1 MASVQLQ
8 VNVARG
14 QLDTLIADVNK
25 LNNQEIK
32 LNVGKGGTES
42 VKRYSSSVKQASK
55 DTKELTGLSKILG
68 DSLGNI
74 AAKIVAWQ
82 VINGAVATMIRSF
95 KDAVSTMKAV
105 DDELVT
111 VRKVTGA
118 TAAEM
123 KRIEK
128 QAYAT
133 ASAYGVAADEYL
145 ESVAAFARAGYG
157 DQAEALAELS
167 TKTQIVGD
175 TTAEVANQF
184 LLAVDAAYQY
194 KGNIES
200 LTKVLD
206 GANEIDN
213 HYATSIE
220 KIAEGLGKVA
230 PIAAQT
236 HVGIN
241 ELTAAIGTITAV
253 TQRSGTEAATAL
265 RALLLNIVGDTKTE
279 IEEGVTWTTGE
290 IAGLTDVIKK
300 YAPAAYEAAQ
310 ATGEVIDP
318 MEAIGGLAQSMKDGL
333 LTEQE
338 LMSMVSD
345 IGGKLR
351 TSQLLALIQNWDMY
365 KSMLEDFGNAAGS
378 ADAEVSNA
386 LDSWTRKT
394 MQLKNTWTEFLTN
407 FINSETVK
415 GGLDILIAA
424 VDSLN
429 GGFGEFAATTVIVF
443 GVLKMLPAA
452 LTMISSGFTFVSNA
466 AYIMQA
472 SFYGISDSAI
482 AASLGM
488 TEAEVA
494 ATRLNATLGI
504 VALAIGA
511 VIYAFNSQKKAA
523 EEARQYTIDTA
534 DDSLAAYK
542 NIQELKSA
550 YETAAEGSDA
560 AVQAANDLTAAL
572 EGQGFAVD
580 NLKQKYVDLTEKQK
594 EYALN
599 EQKAKLHAL
608 GEQIEEGVSGFDSG
622 ILLRAREILSEGEL
636 LDEFLSGFGGFG
648 MGIANLFGATASDI
662 DAFNFSIDGL
672 LRMYD
677 YAVERIGELSP
688 DSQEYSDLAAFIQ
701 LLKEQGIEAYM
712 DTASV
717 IDELSGKTQR
727 YTESAIAYA
736 QTIIRGSQ
744 VAGDSAKEIH
754 NYGEAIAEAA
764 GKTDEASKEK
774 IASALESIE
783 TLTAAMV
790 ENGEISQEVAD
801 EIVDYYNQVAQIEN
815 PTYAAAAASGDL
827 ISALVDESG
836 QLTDTAVQALSTDS
850 ALLAVAMAET
860 QVQAAAARA
869 NYSNLINQLGAV
881 ASAAIDAA
889 SKLAMV
895 GMGNAKIMLADA
907 MKADAAANRPS
918 WMPPSSNILN
928 KFNNS
933 ASSYPAADAIIENAA
948 GEIIN
953 DLNYAESQVKYWD
966 NYSKQLEDIKSGKGS
981 GGGGGG
987 LRGGGG
993 GGSAED
999 RFLAA
1004 LEDEIDLLKSELA
1017 LMRERGASEED
1028 QIKKIQQIQKALK
1041 AEADYLKEIG
1051 ASQTEINKLEKEWW
1065 SYQDE
1070 IYDIRLDLLKSELA
1084 LMEERED
1091 DTETQIAKAREIQ
1104 AVLREQIDSLKEIG
1118 ASQTEI
1124 NKLEKE
1130 WWELENEIAD
1140 KTNQLAED
1148 RLSLEEKILA
1158 VQEAQVALMNAQNE
1172 RTVRMYNAATGQ
1184 WEWTANPKDLQSAQE
1199 ALDSANQDL
1208 SDFYNDHKE
1217 LQPEADEMGASELL
1231 AGMALTVPDE
1241 MIPEIIG
1248 TGGTSAPATAKK
1260 LQEIFTSAGAA
1271 KAMVMQSNI
1280 GTQNNGNVYYFG
1292 GISFT
1297 EAQAESMTLKQLAEQ
1312 SRILNIYSG
1321 AN

>member
-42 VKRYSSSVKQASK
+42 VKSYSSSVKQASK

-82 VINGAVATMIRSF
+82 VINATVATMIRSF

-111 VRKVTGA
+111 VRKVTSA
-118 TAAEM
+118 TAEEM
-123 KRIEK
+123 KRLEK

-133 ASAYGVAADEYL
+133 ASAYGVAADQYL

-338 LMSMVSD
+338 LMNMVSD

-429 GGFGEFAATTVIVF
+429 GGFGEFAATTLIVF
-443 GVLKMLPAA
+443 GALKMLPAVA
-452 LTMISSGFTFVSNA
+452 TMLASGFTFVRNA

-488 TEAEVA
+488 TEAQVA

-511 VIYAFNSQKKAA
+511 VIYAFNSQKRAA
-523 EEARQYTIDTA
+523 EEARQYTIDAA

-550 YETAAEGSDA
+550 YETAEEGSDA
-560 AVQAANDLTAAL
+560 AIQAANDLTAAL
-572 EGQGFAVD
+572 EAQGFAVK
-580 NLKQKYVDLTEKQK
+580 NLKNDYAELTEEQKKQTLRDVEADIK
-594 EYALN
+594 GTGDSLVSTANYNVAQMQEALDIIGGGEAYGKFTTWLSGISNKVVGTVGDLGGLNIAETYYGGVEGILKIYDAAIERKKEIAPDSEEYARLDKFVN
-599 EQKAKLHAL
+599 ALKSEVERYRDLIQAKKDLDGTTKAEQDAMIM
-608 GEQIEEGVSGFDSG
+608 QT
-622 ILLRAREILSEGEL
+622 
-636 LDEFLSGFGGFG
+636 
-648 MGIANLFGATASDI
+648 ANLI
-662 DAFNFSIDGL
+662 KNN
-672 LRMYD
+672 
-677 YAVERIGELSP
+677 
-688 DSQEYSDLAAFIQ
+688 AALQ
-701 LLKEQGIEAYM
+701 K
-712 DTASV
+712 
-717 IDELSGKTQR
+717 
-727 YTESAIAYA
+727 
-736 QTIIRGSQ
+736 
-744 VAGDSAKEIH
+744 
-754 NYGEAIAEAA
+754 YGEAIAEAA

-801 EIVDYYNQVAQIEN
+801 EIVDYYNQVAQIED
-815 PTYAAAAASGDL
+815 PTYAAAAASGNL

-836 QLTDTAVQALSTDS
+836 QLTDTAVQALSTSS
-850 ALLAVAMAET
+850 ALLAVAQAEAQAALSAANADFSGLISQLNGVSAAAYDAAAALALAGLAGEGAPSARGT
-860 QVQAAAARA
+860 YSAPRSSGFYESLAQNRGEWVQAAQNREF
-869 NYSNLINQLGAV
+869 YQGILDDI
-881 ASAAIDAA
+881 
-889 SKLAMV
+889 
-895 GMGNAKIMLADA
+895 AKIKD
-907 MKADAAANRPS
+907 DSENG
-918 WMPPSSNILN
+918 PP
-928 KFNNS
+928 
-933 ASSYPAADAIIENAA
+933 
-948 GEIIN
+948 
-953 DLNYAESQVKYWD
+953 
-966 NYSKQLEDIKSGKGS
+966 

-987 LRGGGG
+987 SSGGG

-999 RFLAA
+999 SFLAA

-1028 QIKKIQQIQKALK
+1028 QIKKIQQIQEALHL
-1041 AEADYLKEIG
+1041 EADYLQQIG
-1051 ASQTEINKLEKEWW
+1051 ASQEEINKLSEEWW

-1104 AVLREQIDSLKEIG
+1104 AVLREQIDALKEIG

-1184 WEWTANPKDLQSAQE
+1184 WEWTANPKDIQSAQE

-1217 LQPEADEMGASELL
+1217 LQPEADEMGTSELL

-1248 TGGTSAPATAKK
+1248 TNGTSAPATSKK
-1260 LQEIFTSAGAA
+1260 LQEIFTSAGAT

-1297 EAQAESMTLKQLAEQ
+1297 EAQAGSMTLKQLAEQ

>member
-8 VNVARG
+8 VNVSRG

-68 DSLGNI
+68 DSLGHIVTKI
-74 AAKIVAWQ
+74 AAWQ

-111 VRKVTGA
+111 VRKVTDA
-118 TAAEM
+118 TAGEM

-128 QAYAT
+128 QAYKT
-133 ASAYGVAADEYL
+133 ASAYGVAADQYL

-175 TTAEVANQF
+175 TTGEIANQF
-184 LLAVDAAYQY
+184 LIAVDAAYQY

-279 IEEGVTWTTGE
+279 IQEGVTWTTGE

-394 MQLKNTWTEFLTN
+394 MQLKNAWTEFLTN

-415 GGLDILIAA
+415 AGLDILIAA

-429 GGFGEFAATTVIVF
+429 GGFGEFAATTLIVF
-443 GVLKMLPAA
+443 GALKMLPAVA
-452 LTMISSGFTFVSNA
+452 KMLASGFTFVRNA

-488 TEAEVA
+488 TEAQVA

-511 VIYAFNSQKKAA
+511 VIYAFNSQKRAA
-523 EEARQYTIDTA
+523 EEARQYTIDAA

-550 YETAAEGSDA
+550 YETAEEGSDA
-560 AVQAANDLTAAL
+560 AIQAANDLTAAL
-572 EGQGFAVD
+572 EAQGFAVK
-580 NLKQKYVDLTEKQK
+580 NLKNDYAELTE
-594 EYALN
+594 
-599 EQKAKLHAL
+599 EQKKQTLRDVEADIKGTGDSLVSTANYNMAQMQEAL
-608 GEQIEEGVSGFDSG
+608 DIIGGGEAYGKFTT
-622 ILLRAREILSEGEL
+622 
-636 LDEFLSGFGGFG
+636 FLSGISNKVIGTVGDLGGLNIAETYYG
-648 MGIANLFGATASDI
+648 GVEGILKIYDAAIERKKEIAPDSEEYAALDKFVNALKSEVERYRDLIQAKKDLDGTTKAEQDAMTMQTANLIKNNARLQGY
-662 DAFNFSIDGL
+662 GK
-672 LRMYD
+672 
-677 YAVERIGELSP
+677 V
-688 DSQEYSDLAAFIQ
+688 LA
-701 LLKEQGIEAYM
+701 E
-712 DTASV
+712 T
-717 IDELSGKTQR
+717 
-727 YTESAIAYA
+727 
-736 QTIIRGSQ
+736 
-744 VAGDSAKEIH
+744 
-754 NYGEAIAEAA
+754 A
-764 GKTDEASKEK
+764 GKTDEISRAKFE
-774 IASALESIE
+774 AA
-783 TLTAAMV
+783 TAAIQLLTDTLV
-790 ENGEISQEVAD
+790 ANGEISREVAD
-801 EIVDYYNQVAQIEN
+801 NIVDYYNQVAQIED
-815 PTYAAAAASGDL
+815 PAYAAAAASGNL

-836 QLTDTAVQALSTDS
+836 QLTDTAVQALSTSS
-850 ALLAVAMAET
+850 ALLAMAQAEAQAALSAANADFSGLISQLNGVSAAAYDAAAALALAGLAGEGAPSARGT
-860 QVQAAAARA
+860 YSAPRSSGFYESLAKNRGEWVQAAQNREF
-869 NYSNLINQLGAV
+869 YQGILDDI
-881 ASAAIDAA
+881 
-889 SKLAMV
+889 
-895 GMGNAKIMLADA
+895 AKINGD
-907 MKADAAANRPS
+907 S
-918 WMPPSSNILN
+918 
-928 KFNNS
+928 
-933 ASSYPAADAIIENAA
+933 EN
-948 GEIIN
+948 GTP
-953 DLNYAESQVKYWD
+953 
-966 NYSKQLEDIKSGKGS
+966 

-987 LRGGGG
+987 SSGGG

-999 RFLAA
+999 SFLAA

-1028 QIKKIQQIQKALK
+1028 QIKKIQQIQEALHL
-1041 AEADYLKEIG
+1041 EADYLRQIG
-1051 ASQTEINKLEKEWW
+1051 TSQEEINKLSKEWW
-1065 SYQDE
+1065 SHQDE

-1104 AVLREQIDSLKEIG
+1104 AVLREQIDALKEIG

-1124 NKLEKE
+1124 NNLEKE
-1130 WWELENEIAD
+1130 WLELENEIAD

-1184 WEWTANPKDLQSAQE
+1184 WEWTANPKDIQSAQE

-1248 TGGTSAPATAKK
+1248 TNGTSAPATSKK
-1260 LQEIFTSAGAA
+1260 LQEIFTSAGAV
-1271 KAMVMQSNI
+1271 KAAVMQSNI

-1297 EAQAESMTLKQLAEQ
+1297 EAQAGSMTLKQLAEQ

>member
-42 VKRYSSSVKQASK
+42 VKSYSSSVKQASK

-82 VINGAVATMIRSF
+82 VINATVATMIRSF

-118 TAAEM
+118 TAEEM
-123 KRIEK
+123 KRLEK

-133 ASAYGVAADEYL
+133 ASAYGVAADQYL

-213 HYATSIE
+213 NYATSIE

-338 LMSMVSD
+338 LMTMVSD

-407 FINSETVK
+407 FINSEAVK

-429 GGFGEFAATTVIVF
+429 GGFGEFAATTLIVF
-443 GVLKMLPAA
+443 GALKMLPAVA
-452 LTMISSGFTFVSNA
+452 TMLASGFTFVSNA

-511 VIYAFNSQKKAA
+511 VIYAFNSQKRAA
-523 EEARQYTIDTA
+523 EEARQYTIDAA

-550 YETAAEGSDA
+550 YETAEEGSDA
-560 AVQAANDLTAAL
+560 AIQAANDLTAAL
-572 EGQGFAVD
+572 EAQGFAVK
-580 NLKQKYVDLTEKQK
+580 NLKNDYEELTEEQKKQTLRDVEADIK
-594 EYALN
+594 GTGDSLVSTANYNVAKMQEALDIIGGGEAYGKFTTWLSGISNKVIGTVGDLGGLNIAETYYGGVEGILKIYDAAIERKKEIAPDSEEYAALDKFVN
-599 EQKAKLHAL
+599 ALKSEVERYRDLIQAKKDLDGTTKAEQDAMIM
-608 GEQIEEGVSGFDSG
+608 QT
-622 ILLRAREILSEGEL
+622 
-636 LDEFLSGFGGFG
+636 
-648 MGIANLFGATASDI
+648 ANLI
-662 DAFNFSIDGL
+662 KNN
-672 LRMYD
+672 
-677 YAVERIGELSP
+677 
-688 DSQEYSDLAAFIQ
+688 AALQ
-701 LLKEQGIEAYM
+701 K
-712 DTASV
+712 
-717 IDELSGKTQR
+717 
-727 YTESAIAYA
+727 
-736 QTIIRGSQ
+736 
-744 VAGDSAKEIH
+744 
-754 NYGEAIAEAA
+754 YGEAIAEAA

-815 PTYAAAAASGDL
+815 PAYAAAAASGNL

-836 QLTDTAVQALSTDS
+836 QLTDTAVKALKTDS
-850 ALLAVAMAET
+850 ALLAVAQAEAEAQSAAANADFSGLISQLNGVSAAAYDAAAALALAGLAGEGAPSARGT
-860 QVQAAAARA
+860 YSAPRSSGFYESLAQNRGEWVQAAQNREF
-869 NYSNLINQLGAV
+869 YQGILDDI
-881 ASAAIDAA
+881 
-889 SKLAMV
+889 
-895 GMGNAKIMLADA
+895 AKIND
-907 MKADAAANRPS
+907 DS
-918 WMPPSSNILN
+918 
-928 KFNNS
+928 
-933 ASSYPAADAIIENAA
+933 EN
-948 GEIIN
+948 GTP
-953 DLNYAESQVKYWD
+953 
-966 NYSKQLEDIKSGKGS
+966 

-987 LRGGGG
+987 SSGGG

-999 RFLAA
+999 SFLAA

-1017 LMRERGASEED
+1017 LMRDRGASEED
-1028 QIKKIQQIQKALK
+1028 QIKKIQQIQEALHL
-1041 AEADYLKEIG
+1041 EADYLRQIG
-1051 ASQTEINKLEKEWW
+1051 ASQEEINNLEKEWW

-1104 AVLREQIDSLKEIG
+1104 AVLREQIDALKEIG

-1184 WEWTANPKDLQSAQE
+1184 WEWTANPKDIQSAQE

-1217 LQPEADEMGASELL
+1217 LQPEADEMGAAELL

-1248 TGGTSAPATAKK
+1248 TGGTSAPATSKK
-1260 LQEIFTSAGAA
+1260 LQEIFTSAGAV
-1271 KAMVMQSNI
+1271 KAAVMQSNI

-1297 EAQAESMTLKQLAEQ
+1297 EAQAGSMTLKQLAEQ

>member
-1 MASVQLQ
+1 MASIQLQ

-42 VKRYSSSVKQASK
+42 VKSYSSSVKQASK

-82 VINGAVATMIRSF
+82 VINATVATMIRSF

-118 TAAEM
+118 TAEEM
-123 KRIEK
+123 KRLEK
-128 QAYAT
+128 QAYGT

-338 LMSMVSD
+338 LMNMVSD

-365 KSMLEDFGNAAGS
+365 KSMLEDFGDAAGS

-407 FINSETVK
+407 FINSEAVK

-429 GGFGEFAATTVIVF
+429 GGFGEFAATTLIVF
-443 GVLKMLPAA
+443 GALKMLPAVA
-452 LTMISSGFTFVSNA
+452 TMLASGFTFVSNA

-488 TEAEVA
+488 TEAQVA

-511 VIYAFNSQKKAA
+511 VIYAFKSQKKAA

-550 YETAAEGSDA
+550 YETAEEGSDA
-560 AVQAANDLTAAL
+560 AIQAANDLTAAL
-572 EGQGFAVD
+572 EGQGFAVK
-580 NLKQKYVDLTEKQK
+580 NLKQDYIELTEAQKQK
-594 EYALN
+594 TIGELEAALYAR
-599 EQKAKLHAL
+599 
-608 GEQIEEGVSGFDSG
+608 GEQLEAIASGSNSSIFFNANR
-622 ILLRAREILSEGEL
+622 IVETGEFPAWN
-636 LDEFLSGFGGFG
+636 LDTLTDIGGAV
-648 MGIANLFGATASDI
+648 MSLFGATASDI
-662 DAFNFSIDGL
+662 GGILETYDAAIEMLPQF
-672 LRMYD
+672 
-677 YAVERIGELSP
+677 SP
-688 DSQEYSDLAAFIQ
+688 DSDEYERLAAFIN
-701 LLKEQGIEAYM
+701 LIGTEVEQYRA
-712 DTASV
+712 
-717 IDELSGKTQR
+717 LQN
-727 YTESAIAYA
+727 AIAA
-736 QTIIRGSQ
+736 
-744 VAGDSAKEIH
+744 A
-754 NYGEAIAEAA
+754 NGEAEKQSVESFGKALEVITNNERLQGYGKVLAETA
-764 GKTDEASKEK
+764 GKTDKISMAKFEA
-774 IASALESIE
+774 A
-783 TLTAAMV
+783 TAAIQLLTDTLV
-790 ENGEISQEVAD
+790 ANGEISREVAD
-801 EIVDYYNQVAQIEN
+801 GIVDYYNQVTQIED
-815 PTYAAAAASGDL
+815 PTYAAAAASGNL

-836 QLTDTAVQALSTDS
+836 QLTDTAVQALSTSS
-850 ALLAVAMAET
+850 ALLAVAQAEAEAGL
-860 QVQAAAARA
+860 AAANADL
-869 NYSNLINQLGAV
+869 SNLISQLNGV
-881 ASAAIDAA
+881 SEAA
-889 SKLAMV
+889 
-895 GMGNAKIMLADA
+895 
-907 MKADAAANRPS
+907 ADAAAELALAGLAGAGAPSARGTYVMPRSSGFYESLAQNRGE
-918 WMPPSSNILN
+918 WVQAAQNREFYQGILDDIA
-928 KFNNS
+928 K
-933 ASSYPAADAIIENAA
+933 
-948 GEIIN
+948 IN
-953 DLNYAESQVKYWD
+953 DDSEN
-966 NYSKQLEDIKSGKGS
+966 GTP

-987 LRGGGG
+987 SSGGG

-999 RFLAA
+999 SFLAA

-1028 QIKKIQQIQKALK
+1028 QIKKIQQIQEALHL
-1041 AEADYLKEIG
+1041 EADYLRQIG
-1051 ASQTEINKLEKEWW
+1051 ASQEEINNLEKEWW

-1070 IYDIRLDLLKSELA
+1070 IYGIRLDLLKSELA

-1104 AVLREQIDSLKEIG
+1104 AVLREQIDALKEIG

-1130 WWELENEIAD
+1130 WWEIENEIAD

-1184 WEWTANPKDLQSAQE
+1184 WEWTANPKDVQSAQE

-1260 LQEIFTSAGAA
+1260 LQEIFTSAGAT

-1297 EAQAESMTLKQLAEQ
+1297 EAQAGSMTLKQLAEQ

>member
-1 MASVQLQ
+1 
-8 VNVARG
+8 
-14 QLDTLIADVNK
+14 
-25 LNNQEIK
+25 
-32 LNVGKGGTES
+32 
-42 VKRYSSSVKQASK
+42 
-55 DTKELTGLSKILG
+55 
-68 DSLGNI
+68 
-74 AAKIVAWQ
+74 
-82 VINGAVATMIRSF
+82 
-95 KDAVSTMKAV
+95 MKAV

-118 TAAEM
+118 TAEEM
-123 KRIEK
+123 KRLEK

-241 ELTAAIGTITAV
+241 ELSAAIGTITAV

-338 LMSMVSD
+338 LMNMVSD

-407 FINSETVK
+407 FINSEAVK

-429 GGFGEFAATTVIVF
+429 GGFGEFAATTLIVF
-443 GVLKMLPAA
+443 GALKMLPAVA
-452 LTMISSGFTFVSNA
+452 TMLASGFTFVRNA

-488 TEAEVA
+488 TEAQVA

-511 VIYAFNSQKKAA
+511 VIYAFNSQKRAA
-523 EEARQYTIDTA
+523 EEARQYTIDAA

-550 YETAAEGSDA
+550 YETAEEGSDA
-560 AVQAANDLTAAL
+560 AIQAANDLTAAL
-572 EGQGFAVD
+572 EAQGFAVK
-580 NLKQKYVDLTEKQK
+580 NLKNDYAELTEEQKKQTLRDVEADIK
-594 EYALN
+594 GTGDSLVSTANYNVAQMQEALDIIGGGEAYGKFTTLLSGISNKVIGTVGDLGGLNIAETYYGGVEGILKIYDAAIERKKEIAPDSEEYAALDKLVN
-599 EQKAKLHAL
+599 ALKSEVEQYRELIQAKKDLDGTTKA
-608 GEQIEEGVSGFDSG
+608 EQDAMIMQTA
-622 ILLRAREILSEGEL
+622 ILIKNNARLQGY
-636 LDEFLSGFGGFG
+636 GK
-648 MGIANLFGATASDI
+648 
-662 DAFNFSIDGL
+662 
-672 LRMYD
+672 
-677 YAVERIGELSP
+677 V
-688 DSQEYSDLAAFIQ
+688 LA
-701 LLKEQGIEAYM
+701 E
-712 DTASV
+712 T
-717 IDELSGKTQR
+717 
-727 YTESAIAYA
+727 
-736 QTIIRGSQ
+736 
-744 VAGDSAKEIH
+744 
-754 NYGEAIAEAA
+754 A
-764 GKTDEASKEK
+764 GKTDEISRAKFE
-774 IASALESIE
+774 AA
-783 TLTAAMV
+783 TAAIQLLTDTLV
-790 ENGEISQEVAD
+790 ANGEISREVAD
-801 EIVDYYNQVAQIEN
+801 NIVDYYNQVAQIEN
-815 PTYAAAAASGDL
+815 PAYAAAAASGNL

-836 QLTDTAVQALSTDS
+836 QLTDTAVQALSTSS
-850 ALLAVAMAET
+850 ALLAVAQAEAEAGL
-860 QVQAAAARA
+860 AAANADF
-869 NYSNLINQLGAV
+869 SNLISQLNGV
-881 ASAAIDAA
+881 SEAA
-889 SKLAMV
+889 
-895 GMGNAKIMLADA
+895 
-907 MKADAAANRPS
+907 ADAAAELALAGLAGAGAPSARGTYVMPRSSGFYESLAQNRGE
-918 WMPPSSNILN
+918 WVQAAQNREFYQGILDDIA
-928 KFNNS
+928 K
-933 ASSYPAADAIIENAA
+933 
-948 GEIIN
+948 IN
-953 DLNYAESQVKYWD
+953 DDSEN
-966 NYSKQLEDIKSGKGS
+966 GTP

-987 LRGGGG
+987 SSGGG

-999 RFLAA
+999 SFLAA

-1017 LMRERGASEED
+1017 LMRDRGASEED
-1028 QIKKIQQIQKALK
+1028 QIKKIQQIQEALHL
-1041 AEADYLKEIG
+1041 EADYLRQIG
-1051 ASQTEINKLEKEWW
+1051 ASQEEINNLEKEWW

-1104 AVLREQIDSLKEIG
+1104 AVLREQIDALKEIG

-1124 NKLEKE
+1124 NNLEKE
-1130 WWELENEIAD
+1130 WWEIGNEIAD

-1184 WEWTANPKDLQSAQE
+1184 WEWTANPKDIQSAQE

-1248 TGGTSAPATAKK
+1248 TNGTSAPATSKK

-1297 EAQAESMTLKQLAEQ
+1297 EAQAGSMTLKQLAEQ

>member
-1 MASVQLQ
+1 MASIQLQ

-42 VKRYSSSVKQASK
+42 VKSYSSSVKQASK

-82 VINGAVATMIRSF
+82 VINATVATMIRSF

-118 TAAEM
+118 TAEEM
-123 KRIEK
+123 KRLEK

-213 HYATSIE
+213 NYATSIE

-338 LMSMVSD
+338 LMNMVSD

-429 GGFGEFAATTVIVF
+429 GGFGEFAATTLIVF
-443 GVLKMLPAA
+443 GALKMLPAVA
-452 LTMISSGFTFVSNA
+452 TMLASGFTFVSNA

-534 DDSLAAYK
+534 EDSLAAYK
-542 NIQELKSA
+542 NIQELKTA
-550 YETAAEGSDA
+550 YETAEEGSDA
-560 AVQAANDLTAAL
+560 AIQAANDLTAAL
-572 EGQGFAVD
+572 EGQGFAVK
-580 NLKQKYVDLTEKQK
+580 NLKQDYIELAEAQKQK
-594 EYALN
+594 TIGELEAALYAR
-599 EQKAKLHAL
+599 
-608 GEQIEEGVSGFDSG
+608 GEQLEEIASGSNSSIFFNANQVVRTGESRAWNLDTLTDIGGAVVS
-622 ILLRAREILSEGEL
+622 
-636 LDEFLSGFGGFG
+636 
-648 MGIANLFGATASDI
+648 LFGATVSDVGGI
-662 DAFNFSIDGL
+662 LETYDAAKEML
-672 LRMYD
+672 PQ
-677 YAVERIGELSP
+677 LSP
-688 DSQEYSDLAAFIQ
+688 DSDEYETLASFIN
-701 LLKEQGIEAYM
+701 LIGTEVEQYRA
-712 DTASV
+712 
-717 IDELSGKTQR
+717 LQN
-727 YTESAIAYA
+727 AIAA
-736 QTIIRGSQ
+736 
-744 VAGDSAKEIH
+744 A
-754 NYGEAIAEAA
+754 NGEAEKQSVETFGKELEVITNNARLQGYGKVLAETA
-764 GKTDEASKEK
+764 GKTDKISMAKFEA
-774 IASALESIE
+774 A
-783 TLTAAMV
+783 TAAIQLLTDTLV
-790 ENGEISQEVAD
+790 ANGEISREVAD
-801 EIVDYYNQVAQIEN
+801 GIVDYYNQVTQIED
-815 PTYAAAAASGDL
+815 PTYAAAAASGNL

-836 QLTDTAVQALSTDS
+836 QLTDTAVQALKTDS
-850 ALLAVAMAET
+850 ALLAVAQAEAEAQSAAANADFSGLISQLNGVSAAAYDAAAALALAGLAGEGAPSARGT
-860 QVQAAAARA
+860 YSAPRSSGFYESLAQNRGEWVQAAQNREF
-869 NYSNLINQLGAV
+869 YQGILDDI
-881 ASAAIDAA
+881 
-889 SKLAMV
+889 
-895 GMGNAKIMLADA
+895 AKIND
-907 MKADAAANRPS
+907 DSENG
-918 WMPPSSNILN
+918 PP
-928 KFNNS
+928 
-933 ASSYPAADAIIENAA
+933 
-948 GEIIN
+948 
-953 DLNYAESQVKYWD
+953 
-966 NYSKQLEDIKSGKGS
+966 

-987 LRGGGG
+987 SSGGG

-999 RFLAA
+999 SFLAA
-1004 LEDEIDLLKSELA
+1004 LEDEIALLKSELA
-1017 LMRERGASEED
+1017 LMRDRGASEED
-1028 QIKKIQQIQKALK
+1028 QIKKIQQIQEALHL
-1041 AEADYLKEIG
+1041 EADYLRQIG
-1051 ASQTEINKLEKEWW
+1051 ASQEEINNLEKEWW

-1104 AVLREQIDSLKEIG
+1104 AVLREQIDALKEIG

-1184 WEWTANPKDLQSAQE
+1184 WEWTANPKDVQSAQE

-1248 TGGTSAPATAKK
+1248 TNGTSAPATAKK

-1271 KAMVMQSNI
+1271 KAMVMQNSI

-1297 EAQAESMTLKQLAEQ
+1297 EAQAGSMTLKQLAEQ

>member
-42 VKRYSSSVKQASK
+42 VKSYSSSVKQASK
-55 DTKELTGLSKILG
+55 DTKELIGLSKILG

-82 VINGAVATMIRSF
+82 VINAAVATMIRSF

-118 TAAEM
+118 TAEEM
-123 KRIEK
+123 KRLEK

-133 ASAYGVAADEYL
+133 ASAYGVAADQYL

-338 LMSMVSD
+338 LMNMVSD

-365 KSMLEDFGNAAGS
+365 KSMLEDFGDAAGS

-407 FINSETVK
+407 FINSEAVK

-429 GGFGEFAATTVIVF
+429 GGFGEFAATTLIVF
-443 GVLKMLPAA
+443 GALKMLPAVA
-452 LTMISSGFTFVSNA
+452 TMLASGFTFVRNA

-511 VIYAFNSQKKAA
+511 VIYAFNSQKRAA
-523 EEARQYTIDTA
+523 EEARQYTIDAA

-550 YETAAEGSDA
+550 YETAEEGSDA
-560 AVQAANDLTAAL
+560 AIQAANDLTAAL
-572 EGQGFAVD
+572 EAQGFAVK
-580 NLKQKYVDLTEKQK
+580 NLKNDYAELTEEQKKQTLRDVEADIK
-594 EYALN
+594 GTGDSLVSTANYNVAQMQEALDIIGGGEAYGKFTTWLSGISNKVIGTVGDLGGLNIAETYYGGVEGILKIYDAAIERKKEIAPDSEEYAALDKFVN
-599 EQKAKLHAL
+599 ALKSEVERYRDLIQAKKDLDGTTKAEQDAMIM
-608 GEQIEEGVSGFDSG
+608 QT
-622 ILLRAREILSEGEL
+622 
-636 LDEFLSGFGGFG
+636 
-648 MGIANLFGATASDI
+648 ANLI
-662 DAFNFSIDGL
+662 KNN
-672 LRMYD
+672 
-677 YAVERIGELSP
+677 
-688 DSQEYSDLAAFIQ
+688 AALQ
-701 LLKEQGIEAYM
+701 K
-712 DTASV
+712 
-717 IDELSGKTQR
+717 
-727 YTESAIAYA
+727 
-736 QTIIRGSQ
+736 
-744 VAGDSAKEIH
+744 
-754 NYGEAIAEAA
+754 YGEAIAEAA

-836 QLTDTAVQALSTDS
+836 QLTDTAVQALSTSS
-850 ALLAVAMAET
+850 ALLAVAQAEAQAALSAANADFSGLMSQLNGVSAAAYDAAAALALAGLAGEGAPSARGT
-860 QVQAAAARA
+860 YSAPRSSGFYESLAQNRGEWVQAAQNREF
-869 NYSNLINQLGAV
+869 YQGILDDI
-881 ASAAIDAA
+881 
-889 SKLAMV
+889 
-895 GMGNAKIMLADA
+895 AKIND
-907 MKADAAANRPS
+907 DS
-918 WMPPSSNILN
+918 
-928 KFNNS
+928 
-933 ASSYPAADAIIENAA
+933 ENGAP
-948 GEIIN
+948 
-953 DLNYAESQVKYWD
+953 
-966 NYSKQLEDIKSGKGS
+966 
-981 GGGGGG
+981 GGGGSS
-987 LRGGGG
+987 GG

-999 RFLAA
+999 SFLAA

-1017 LMRERGASEED
+1017 LMRDRGASEED
-1028 QIKKIQQIQKALK
+1028 QIKKIQQIQEALHL
-1041 AEADYLKEIG
+1041 EADYLRQIG
-1051 ASQTEINKLEKEWW
+1051 ASQEEINNLGKEWW

-1104 AVLREQIDSLKEIG
+1104 AVLREQIDALKEIG

-1184 WEWTANPKDLQSAQE
+1184 WEWTANPKDIQSAQE

-1248 TGGTSAPATAKK
+1248 TGGTSAPATSKK
-1260 LQEIFTSAGAA
+1260 LQEIFTSAGAT

-1297 EAQAESMTLKQLAEQ
+1297 EAQAGSMTLKQLAEQ
-1312 SRILNIYSG
+1312 SRILNIYSD

>member
-42 VKRYSSSVKQASK
+42 VKRYSSAVKQASK

-82 VINGAVATMIRSF
+82 VINGTVATMIRSF

-118 TAAEM
+118 TAEEM

-128 QAYAT
+128 QAYKT
-133 ASAYGVAADEYL
+133 ASAYGVAADQYL

-338 LMSMVSD
+338 LMDMVSD

-407 FINSETVK
+407 FINSDTVK

-443 GVLKMLPAA
+443 GALKMLPAVA
-452 LTMISSGFTFVSNA
+452 TMLASGFTFVSNA

-550 YETAAEGSDA
+550 YETAETGSDA
-560 AVQAANDLTAAL
+560 AVQAANELTAAL
-572 EGQGFAVD
+572 EAQGFAVK
-580 NLKQKYVDLTEKQK
+580 NLKQDYIELSE
-594 EYALN
+594 
-599 EQKAKLHAL
+599 EQKKQTIAKLEASL
-608 GEQIEEGVSGFDSG
+608 YAQGEQLEAIVSGFDSSK
-622 ILLRAREILSEGEL
+622 ILEAYRVVNNQEL
-636 LDEFLSGFGGFG
+636 PWATTSLFTNIGG
-648 MGIANLFGATASDI
+648 AVASLFGATNSDI
-662 DAFNFSIDGL
+662 NSEDFGIEGIL
-672 LRMYD
+672 QIYD
-677 YAVERIGELSP
+677 SSLKDIQQLFP
-688 DSQEYSDLAAFIQ
+688 DSGEYEALASYIN
-701 LLKEQGIEAYM
+701 LVGEGVEKYR
-712 DTASV
+712 
-717 IDELSGKTQR
+717 ELQ
-727 YTESAIAYA
+727 
-736 QTIIRGSQ
+736 
-744 VAGDSAKEIH
+744 
-754 NYGEAIAEAA
+754 NAIAELNGETAKQNFETQAKALEVITNKEATERISLSSEKLREYGKAIAEVA
-764 GKTDEASKEK
+764 GKTDEASKGK
-774 IASALESIE
+774 IADALESIE
-783 TLTAAMV
+783 TLTASMV

-801 EIVDYYNQVAQIEN
+801 EIVDYYNQVAQIED

-850 ALLAVAMAET
+850 ALLAVAQA
-860 QVQAAAARA
+860 QAQAALAAA
-869 NYSNLINQLGAV
+869 NTNYSNLISQLGGVTA
-881 ASAAIDAA
+881 AAI
-889 SKLAMV
+889 
-895 GMGNAKIMLADA
+895 
-907 MKADAAANRPS
+907 AAANAMS
-918 WMPPSSNILN
+918 GYW
-928 KFNNS
+928 
-933 ASSYPAADAIIENAA
+933 AAVA
-948 GEIIN
+948 
-953 DLNYAESQVKYWD
+953 
-966 NYSKQLEDIKSGKGS
+966 
-981 GGGGGG
+981 GGGGGAG
-987 LRGGGG
+987 APGQTASAGFDNRTASLSYAQFKINQAQANVDKINGIIKDIADNGAGGGGGGGG

-999 RFLAA
+999 SFLAA

-1104 AVLREQIDSLKEIG
+1104 AVLREQIDALKEIG

-1184 WEWTANPKDLQSAQE
+1184 WEWTANPKDVQSAQE

-1217 LQPEADEMGASELL
+1217 LQTEADEMGAAELL

-1248 TGGTSAPATAKK
+1248 TNGTSAPATAKK

-1271 KAMVMQSNI
+1271 KAMVMQNSI

>member
-1 MASVQLQ
+1 MASIQLQ

-42 VKRYSSSVKQASK
+42 VKSYSSSVKQASK

-82 VINGAVATMIRSF
+82 VINATVATMIRSF

-118 TAAEM
+118 TAEEM
-123 KRIEK
+123 KRLEK

-133 ASAYGVAADEYL
+133 ASAYGVAADQYL

-213 HYATSIE
+213 NYATSIE

-338 LMSMVSD
+338 LMTMVSD

-365 KSMLEDFGNAAGS
+365 KSMLEDFGNAVGS

-407 FINSETVK
+407 FINSEAVK

-429 GGFGEFAATTVIVF
+429 GGFGEFAATTLIVF
-443 GVLKMLPAA
+443 GALKMLPAVE
-452 LTMISSGFTFVSNA
+452 TMLASGFTFVGNA

-511 VIYAFNSQKKAA
+511 VIYAFNSQKRAA

-550 YETAAEGSDA
+550 YETAEEGSDA
-560 AVQAANDLTAAL
+560 AIQAANDLTAAL
-572 EGQGFAVD
+572 EAQGFAVK
-580 NLKQKYVDLTEKQK
+580 NLKNDYAELTEEQKKQTLRDVEADIK
-594 EYALN
+594 GTGDSLVSTANYNVAQMQEALDIIGGGEAYGKFTTLLSGISNWVVGTAGDLGGLNIAETYYGGVEGILKIYDAAIERKKEIAPDSEEYAALDKFVN
-599 EQKAKLHAL
+599 ALKSEVERYRDLIQAKKDLDGTTKAEQDAMIM
-608 GEQIEEGVSGFDSG
+608 QT
-622 ILLRAREILSEGEL
+622 
-636 LDEFLSGFGGFG
+636 
-648 MGIANLFGATASDI
+648 ANLI
-662 DAFNFSIDGL
+662 KNN
-672 LRMYD
+672 
-677 YAVERIGELSP
+677 
-688 DSQEYSDLAAFIQ
+688 AALQ
-701 LLKEQGIEAYM
+701 K
-712 DTASV
+712 
-717 IDELSGKTQR
+717 
-727 YTESAIAYA
+727 
-736 QTIIRGSQ
+736 
-744 VAGDSAKEIH
+744 
-754 NYGEAIAEAA
+754 YGEAIAEAA

-801 EIVDYYNQVAQIEN
+801 EIVDYYNRVAQIED
-815 PTYAAAAASGDL
+815 PTYAAAAASGNL

-836 QLTDTAVQALSTDS
+836 QLTDTAVQALSTSS
-850 ALLAVAMAET
+850 ALLAVAQAEAEAGL
-860 QVQAAAARA
+860 AAANADL
-869 NYSNLINQLGAV
+869 SNLISQLNGV
-881 ASAAIDAA
+881 SEAA
-889 SKLAMV
+889 
-895 GMGNAKIMLADA
+895 
-907 MKADAAANRPS
+907 ADAAAELALAGLAGAGAPSARGTYVMPRSSGFYESLAQNRGE
-918 WMPPSSNILN
+918 WVQAAQNREFYQGILDDIA
-928 KFNNS
+928 K
-933 ASSYPAADAIIENAA
+933 
-948 GEIIN
+948 IN
-953 DLNYAESQVKYWD
+953 DDSEN
-966 NYSKQLEDIKSGKGS
+966 GTP

-987 LRGGGG
+987 SSGGG

-999 RFLAA
+999 SFLAA

-1017 LMRERGASEED
+1017 LMRDRGASEED
-1028 QIKKIQQIQKALK
+1028 QIKKIQQIQEALHL
-1041 AEADYLKEIG
+1041 EADYLRQIG
-1051 ASQTEINKLEKEWW
+1051 ASQEEINNLEKEWW

-1104 AVLREQIDSLKEIG
+1104 AVLREQIDALKEIG

-1184 WEWTANPKDLQSAQE
+1184 WEWTANPKDIQSAQE

-1260 LQEIFTSAGAA
+1260 LQEIFTSAGAV
-1271 KAMVMQSNI
+1271 KAAVMQSNI

-1297 EAQAESMTLKQLAEQ
+1297 EAQAGSMTLKQLAEQ